1 MFLQAYCKIVTPT
14 GLQQVHNSPGNSAK
28 TDLVVPLDAK
38 TKELM
43 AIWEQMDEAQRCLV
57 LEYLRLQATEKRPV
71 PKPHL
76 ETSKNRKRNRIESYW
91 FQLVKHQDPIPSQ
104 VESVQLVF
112 GFKNN
117 YHMVLAFLDLLGSD
131 R

>member
-1 MFLQAYCKIVTPT
+1 MTPT
-14 GLQQVHNSPGNSAK
+14 GLQQVPDSPGNTAK
-28 TDLVVPLDAK
+28 TDLAVPSAVPLDAK

-76 ETSKNRKRNRIESYW
+76 ETSKNRKRNRIES
-91 FQLVKHQDPIPSQ
+91 
-104 VESVQLVF
+104 
-112 GFKNN
+112 
-117 YHMVLAFLDLLGSD
+117 
-131 R
+131 